1 MKLRRRESRELR
13 ASQELQRRPSDNQI
27 ADLRVP
33 DGDARGSLPSER
45 SARKSELSSVEDV
58 ASFAE
63 NQPTMDQDA
72 LMGHYQKARGMG
84 SHVSGAP
91 QIIESFISGV

>member
-1 MKLRRRESRELR
+1 M
-13 ASQELQRRPSDNQI
+13 
-27 ADLRVP
+27 P
-33 DGDARGSLPSER
+33 DGDARGGDPSER

-72 LMGHYQKARGMG
+72 LMGHYRKVKGME
-84 SHVSGAP
+84 SYVSGAP
-91 QIIESFISGV
+91 QVIESFISGV